1 MLRHALPVCGLLTVV
16 SVALGQEQVTR
27 EIPLWHQSAI
37 EIAAL
42 FASGGPPAPPPAP
55 GPLEQVALRHAAR
68 AVADVSHAAWHWQS
82 FVEVSPAP
90 PPSAAGTATGDG
102 LGKLLPT
109 GLAGPPTA
117 LLWRNSLKVTGTD
130 EAMGKLREIV
140 DLLDKPTVRVGLAV
154 SVLSLE
160 PARAAKLPGVDWSCR
175 ADDRDDERL
184 RLYFAHADGTKLLA
198 DPATNPAPLTASVT
212 VGNNASTAV
221 TFVEAMPYY
230 ARRAQNGPPDL
241 LTRVRVL
248 RLTLTPR
255 RNADDSL
262 TLLAQTAF
270 YAGRAAGDKPDKMA
284 EDERWLAD
292 RETQVRAPA
301 GESMLLRGVGNDALT
316 FSAEGVEFG
325 PQRLLDPLVVVTP
338 RPLPAEEA
346 YLCDA
351 GPLEGDIRDR
361 MLNTIFGKALEEGA
375 DGIMAGLDE
384 DGYTT
389 VWYQTGP
396 NQWERVMQMPLFML
410 GPITHILADPAD
422 ANGKYHRQDPTGA
435 GLDITVT
442 RQQVGGQPG
451 VVLTWPRQ

>member
-1 MLRHALPVCGLLTVV
+1 MARPLLLTSLLLSAV
-16 SVALGQEQVTR
+16 SFVTAQEQVTR

-55 GPLEQVALRHAAR
+55 EPLEQVALRYAIQ
-68 AVADVSHAAWHWQS
+68 AVADVSRTAWHWQS

-90 PPSAAGTATGDG
+90 PPSAAGAG
-102 LGKLLPT
+102 LGKMLPT

-117 LLWRNSLKVTGTD
+117 LLWRNSLKVTGTE
-130 EAMGKLREIV
+130 EAIGKLREIMG
-140 DLLDKPTVRVGLAV
+140 LLDKPTVRLGLEV

-175 ADDRDDERL
+175 ADDREDERL
-184 RLYFAHADGTKLLA
+184 RLYFAHGDSTKLLA
-198 DPATNPAPLTASVT
+198 DPATNSAPLTASVT
-212 VGNNASTAV
+212 VGNNASTAM

-230 ARRAQNGPPDL
+230 ARRAENGPPDL

-262 TLLAQTAF
+262 TLLGQTAF
-270 YAGRAAGDKPDKMA
+270 YAGRAVGDRPDKMA
-284 EDERWLAD
+284 EEGRWLAD
-292 RETQVRAPA
+292 RETQVRVAA
-301 GESMLLRGVGNDALT
+301 GESMLLRGVGNDVLT

-346 YLCDA
+346 YLRDA
-351 GPLEGDIRDR
+351 GPLEGDVRDR
-361 MLNTIFGKALEEGA
+361 MLNTIFGKALREGA
-375 DGIMAGLDE
+375 DGVMAGLDE
-384 DGYTT
+384 EGYTT
-389 VWYQTGP
+389 VWYQRGP
-396 NQWERVMQMPLFML
+396 NQWERVMRMPLFML
-410 GPITHILADPAD
+410 GPLTHILADPAD
-422 ANGKYHRQDPTGA
+422 ANGEYRRQDPTGA
-435 GLDITVT
+435 VLDLTVT

-451 VVLTWPRQ
+451 VVLTWPKQ